1 MTPGARIAATIEILE
16 KVERSRS
23 PAEDVVSSYIRGR
36 RYIGSKD
43 RRTITNRVFNILRR
57 QARLNWL
64 TGGDDCR
71 GRVVADLHLSDGTT
85 EEEFNTL
92 FNGEGYSPTTLT
104 KDEFKLLTKLKDTS
118 FENIAYPQQIKAEL
132 PEWIAEK
139 LSLIWGIYFLTEAV
153 ALNQSA
159 PLDLR
164 VNTLKGDCA
173 RALQVLQK
181 NQIEAEPTALSPIGL
196 RIKNR
201 VNLQASTALKGGFVE
216 IQDEGSQLVAL
227 LVETKADMKTIDLCA
242 GGGGKTLA
250 LGAAMKDGGP
260 LIACDT
266 DEDRLKKLKPRLRR
280 GGISN
285 VTRHVLTG
293 DDDPWYA
300 EHAITA
306 ERVLLDVPC
315 SGSGAWRRA
324 PAQKWRLTPERL
336 DELVTIQQKIMDKA
350 VELVILGGRLIYA
363 TCSILP
369 DENENQIEWFLKQYS
384 GFNLIPISEIWER
397 VIGTDCPKSA
407 ILNGTYLSLTPARH
421 DTDGF
426 FVAVLEKT
434 NS

>member
-1 MTPGARIAATIEILE
+1 
-16 KVERSRS
+16 
-23 PAEDVVSSYIRGR
+23 
-36 RYIGSKD
+36 
-43 RRTITNRVFNILRR
+43 
-57 QARLNWL
+57 
-64 TGGDDCR
+64 
-71 GRVVADLHLSDGTT
+71 
-85 EEEFNTL
+85 
-92 FNGEGYSPTTLT
+92 
-104 KDEFKLLTKLKDTS
+104 
-118 FENIAYPQQIKAEL
+118 
-132 PEWIAEK
+132 
-139 LSLIWGIYFLTEAV
+139 
-153 ALNQSA
+153 
-159 PLDLR
+159 
-164 VNTLKGDCA
+164 
-173 RALQVLQK
+173 
-181 NQIEAEPTALSPIGL
+181 
-196 RIKNR
+196 
-201 VNLQASTALKGGFVE
+201 
-216 IQDEGSQLVAL
+216 
-227 LVETKADMKTIDLCA
+227 
-242 GGGGKTLA
+242 
-250 LGAAMKDGGP
+250 
-260 LIACDT
+260 
-266 DEDRLKKLKPRLRR
+266 
-280 GGISN
+280 